1 MPQTIR
7 GRRFNPIPT
16 HVGLVLEEMILGPG
30 FSLGT
35 LFLSLS
41 LLDTHM
47 LFNHY
52 WSYIS
57 KILAFDS
64 VVK

>member
-16 HVGLVLEEMILGPG
+16 HVGFVLEEMILGPG

-52 WSYIS
+52 
-57 KILAFDS
+57 
-64 VVK
+64 